1 MKLNRDE
8 CNVKWVAHR
17 GFSARETE
25 NTCAAFVAAGKE
37 KGFFAIESDVHVT
50 KDGAYLMHHDSDT
63 YRMCGEHHIIE
74 QTEASVLRALGQ
86 IDLHTGKVNEALRL
100 PELSDYFEICRAYE
114 KWAVLELKESMQACH
129 VAGIADAAKQCDML
143 EKTIFITFYPENLL
157 ALRKLLPQQPA
168 QFLTQKTPHANV
180 LAFLRENRFDL
191 DIRGDKL
198 TAAAARRLRAQGC
211 AINCWTVNDPDLAK
225 RLCAKGADYL
235 TSNELHG

>member
-1 MKLNRDE
+1 MKINRDE

-63 YRMCGEHHIIE
+63 YRMCGEHHVIE
-74 QTEASVLRALGQ
+74 QTEAAVLRALGQ
-86 IDLHTGKVNEALRL
+86 IDRRTGKMNEALRL
-100 PELSDYFEICRAYE
+100 PELSDYFEICRAHE
-114 KWAVLELKESMQACH
+114 KHAVLELKESMQERH
-129 VAGIADAAKQCDML
+129 VAGIADTAKQCGML
-143 EKTIFITFYPENLL
+143 ENTIFISFYPENLL

-168 QFLTQKTPHANV
+168 QFLTQKAPRADV
-180 LAFLRENRFDL
+180 LAFLRENHLDI

-198 TAAAARRLRAQGC
+198 SFFAARRLRAQGC
-211 AINCWTVNDPDLAK
+211 AINCWTVDDPGLAK
-225 RLCAKGADYL
+225 RLCAKGAEYL
-235 TSNELHG
+235 TSNALHG